1 MELFLQAIDPRD
13 PLWIAVA
20 FLCGLLMR
28 LIGLPPLVGFLMAG
42 FLLNGLGAEG
52 GEFLGALADLGITL
66 LLFTIGLKLR
76 IQSLLRPE
84 VWAVASI
91 HMTLVTLLFGGVVLA
106 LSTVGFSMFAGLD
119 LQTSM
124 LIGFALSFSS
134 TVFAIKVLDEM
145 GASAALHGNVAIG
158 VLIVQDIAAVLFI
171 VLSTG
176 KMPSVWA
183 LALFL
188 LIPLR
193 HVLHAVLARTGH
205 GEMLIL
211 YGIVLALGGA
221 EVFELVDMK
230 GDVGALIFGMLL
242 ANHPRASEMAK
253 SLVGFKDLFLVGFF
267 LSVGMTAMP
276 GMQELLV
283 ALVFLLIL
291 PLKVAVYFSLFGLF
305 KLRASTSWR
314 ASLNLANYS
323 EFGLIVGAL
332 ATSTGMLP
340 APWLAAF
347 AILVSASFIV
357 SAPMVNIRDRLY
369 NRWRPLFKKYERDER
384 LSGEEDLSLDDVR
397 VAVFGMGR
405 IGTEIYRA
413 FTDKCGD
420 RMVGVDLDDRKIA
433 RHQEQGLNVV
443 SGDATNP
450 EFWKR
455 APGLVQS
462 LEWVMLAM
470 PSHAANIAAV
480 ERLRE
485 LGYRGKIAAASRY
498 EDDAEELRTLGVD
511 MSYNLY
517 AEAGRGFANDL
528 RSHMS

>member
-13 PLWIAVA
+13 PLWIAIA
-20 FLCGLLMR
+20 FLCGFLVR
-28 LIGLPPLVGFLMAG
+28 LAGLPPLVGFLMAG

-52 GEFLGALADLGITL
+52 GEFLHALADLGITM

-84 VWAVASI
+84 VWAVASL
-91 HMTLVTLLFGGVVLA
+91 HMVTVTLLFSGVILT
-106 LSTVGFSMFAGLD
+106 LSTLGFSMFAGLD
-119 LQTSM
+119 LQTSL

-134 TVFAIKVLDEM
+134 TVFAIKVLDEL
-145 GASAALHGNVAIG
+145 GATAARHGNVAIG

-171 VLSTG
+171 VFSTG
-176 KMPSVWA
+176 KIPSIWA
-183 LALFL
+183 LGLFL

-193 HVLHAVLARTGH
+193 HVFYRVLDRTGH
-205 GEMLIL
+205 GELL
-211 YGIVLALGGA
+211 VLFGIMLALCGA
-221 EVFELVDMK
+221 DLFELVDVK
-230 GDVGALIFGMLL
+230 GDVGALIIGMLL
-242 ANHPRASEMAK
+242 ANHPRAGEMAK
-253 SLVGFKDLFLVGFF
+253 ALGGFKDLFLLGFF
-267 LSVGMTAMP
+267 LSVGMTALP
-276 GMQELLV
+276 GMQEILV

-291 PLKVAVYFSLFGLF
+291 PVKVAVYFGLFGLF
-305 KLRASTSWR
+305 RLRASTSWR

-332 ATSTGMLP
+332 ATGYGWLP

-357 SAPMVNIRDRLY
+357 SAPLVNIRDRIY
-369 NRWRPLFKKYERDER
+369 NRWRPLLKKYERGER
-384 LSGEEDLSLDDVR
+384 LSGEEDLLMDDVR

-405 IGTEIYRA
+405 IGSEIYRA
-413 FTDKCGD
+413 FTDQCGD
-420 RMVGVDLDDRKIA
+420 RMIGVDLDDHKIA
-433 RHQEQGLNVV
+433 HHREQGYNVI

-450 EFWKR
+450 DFWKR
-455 APGLVQS
+455 APGLAQG
-462 LEWVMLAM
+462 LEWVMLAL

-485 LGYRGKIAAASRY
+485 LGYRGRIAAASRY
-498 EDDAEELRTLGVD
+498 EDDAEELRQLGVD

-517 AEAGRGFANDL
+517 AEAGRGFASDL
-528 RSHMS
+528 RSRMA